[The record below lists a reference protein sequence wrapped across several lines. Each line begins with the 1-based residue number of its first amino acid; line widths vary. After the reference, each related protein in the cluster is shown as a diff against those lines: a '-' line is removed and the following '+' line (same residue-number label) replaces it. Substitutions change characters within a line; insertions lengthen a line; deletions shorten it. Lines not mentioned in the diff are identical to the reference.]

1 MRKIFI
7 ADSACTDEALME
19 VADQNPL
26 AALLWPWLLLSL
38 DDWGRGSA
46 NPRQLRAR
54 LFPEN
59 PGVTV
64 ELITEAL
71 ELYAAAGLVIRYEVG
86 GKQLVAVPPKQWF
99 RYQTHIRAEKRTK
112 DGSRYPAPPEA
123 DARECAQSEET
134 ARERAKSADAARDCA
149 QSRAAAR
156 SSRGCSASPS
166 PSPSL
171 SPSPSPSPSRAEEHM
186 CAPGDCCEEGDLFE
200 SEFWSIWPQK
210 KGAKGLAGQRF
221 RALRPR
227 EQDRCLAAAR
237 HFAAAFDEGFVQPQY
252 QPRAENFVG
261 GSKRY
266 YQEWAEGVPVYCTPP
281 PQHALTRTSG
291 GLEASLATLKT
302 VYDSFAEED

>member
-64 ELITEAL
+64 ELIAEAL
-71 ELYAAAGLVIRYEVG
+71 ELYAAAGLVSLYEVG
-86 GKQLVAVPPKQWF
+86 GKQFLAVPPENWF

-123 DARECAQSEET
+123 DCARV
-134 ARERAKSADAARDCA
+134 RVK
-149 QSRAAAR
+149 
-156 SSRGCSASPS
+156 
-166 PSPSL
+166 
-171 SPSPSPSPSRAEEHM
+171 
-186 CAPGDCCEEGDLFE
+186 
-200 SEFWSIWPQK
+200 
-210 KGAKGLAGQRF
+210 
-221 RALRPR
+221 
-227 EQDRCLAAAR
+227 
-237 HFAAAFDEGFVQPQY
+237 
-252 QPRAENFVG
+252 
-261 GSKRY
+261 
-266 YQEWAEGVPVYCTPP
+266 
-281 PQHALTRTSG
+281 
-291 GLEASLATLKT
+291 
-302 VYDSFAEED
+302 